1 MHKPLTKP
9 ISIAPAVL
17 DLAKLDRC
25 WRRYKVKMKSLFL
38 STLFVLFSSGSHA
51 TTLASAASKDY
62 FENECITEVNAR
74 KQQSLSSTFCSAYIM
89 GFLDGANNPKGCEI
103 KDLTYF
109 IERFVSYSQKQESK
123 YFGIVVKSFVA
134 NSCKV
139 L

>member
-1 MHKPLTKP
+1 
-9 ISIAPAVL
+9 
-17 DLAKLDRC
+17 
-25 WRRYKVKMKSLFL
+25 MKSVFL

-74 KQQSLSSTFCSAYIM
+74 KHQSLSSTFCSAYIM